1 MSEETE
7 DNSVIN
13 LEQIMQPV
21 SEENPSGESLRYSGV
36 YDEIREAGRAD
47 DDVPQGDWQIEL
59 KVADFSKVIE
69 LAVPALENE
78 TKDLQIAAWLSEALV
93 KQHGFLGLR
102 DSLKMMSGLQENF
115 WETVFPEIDEGD
127 MEGRA
132 NALAWMDAQ
141 TAFAAKEAAITQGEG
156 FGLLGYLDS
165 KTFDIPDNLDTLDSA
180 DQEKYRELAEKA
192 EKENRATAERWRKA
206 VSVSKRAFYEE
217 LDQLIEEC
225 WESYNALNLVIE
237 EKFDPN
243 QAPRLGEL
251 KKSLDEIQTQTNK
264 LLEQKRQEEPGEVEE
279 TVETIENED
288 GETVVVQTSGGFSAS
303 GAIGN
308 RREALKRLG
317 EVADFFRK
325 SEPHSPVSYLVN
337 RAVKWGN
344 MPLESWLQDV
354 IKDETILGQLRET
367 LGINGAAGDTVYT
380 EESAESSSENSEDS
394 WS

>member
-1 MSEETE
+1 MSEESE
-7 DNSVIN
+7 NNVVIN
-13 LEQIMQPV
+13 LEQMMQPV
-21 SEENPSGESLRYSGV
+21 SEENPAGESLRYSGV
-36 YDEIREAGRAD
+36 YDEISEARRAD
-47 DDVPQGDWQIEL
+47 DDVPQGEWQIEL
-59 KVADFSKVIE
+59 KVADFRKVIE

-93 KQHGFLGLR
+93 EEHGFAGLR
-102 DSLKMMSGLQENF
+102 DSLKLMSGLQGNF

-141 TAFAAKEAAITQGEG
+141 TAFSIKKAAITEGAG

-165 KTFDIPDNLDTLDSA
+165 KTFNIPDNLDTLDSA

-192 EKENRATAERWRKA
+192 EKENRATAAKWTAA
-206 VSVSKRAFYEE
+206 VAVSKRDFYEN
-217 LDQLIEEC
+217 LDVLIKEC
-225 WESYNALNLVIE
+225 WESYNNLNHVIE
-237 EKFDPN
+237 ENFDPN
-243 QAPRLGEL
+243 QAPSLGEL

-264 LLEQKRQEEPGEVEE
+264 LLEQKREEEPSEADGQTEE
-279 TVETIENED
+279 TAEGED
-288 GETVVVQTSGGFSAS
+288 GETVVVKSSGLSAN

-308 RREALKRLG
+308 RKEALKRLG

-344 MPLESWLQDV
+344 MPLESWLKDV
-354 IKDETILGQLRET
+354 IKDENILYQLRET
-367 LGINGAAGDTVYT
+367 LGIDEAAASDDSYGDG
-380 EESAESSSENSEDS
+380 EDS
-394 WS
+394 

>member
-1 MSEETE
+1 MSEELE

-21 SEENPSGESLRYSGV
+21 SEENPSGESLRYSGI
-36 YDEIREAGRAD
+36 YDEISEARRAD

-59 KVADFSKVIE
+59 KVADFPKVIE

-93 KQHGFLGLR
+93 NEHGFSGLR
-102 DSLKMMSGLQENF
+102 DSLKLVSGLQENF
-115 WETVFPEIDEGD
+115 WETIFPEIDEGD

-141 TAFAAKEAAITQGEG
+141 TAFAAKKAAITQGEG
-156 FGLLGYLDS
+156 FGLLDFHDS
-165 KTFDIPDNLDTLDSA
+165 KIFDIPDNLDTFDSV
-180 DQEKYRELAEKA
+180 DQTKYRELAEKA

-206 VSVSKRAFYEE
+206 VAVSKRAFYEE
-217 LDQLIEEC
+217 LDALIEEC
-225 WESYNALNLVIE
+225 WESYKILNLVIE

-264 LLEQKRQEEPGEVEE
+264 LLELKRSEEPDAVEE
-279 TVETIENED
+279 TIETVENEE
-288 GETVVVQTSGGFSAS
+288 GETVIVQTSGLSAG

-317 EVADFFRK
+317 EVADFFRQ

-354 IKDETILGQLRET
+354 IKDENILFQLRET
-367 LGINGAAGDTVYT
+367 LGIDGSSASDGGGDDTSYA
-380 EESAESSSENSEDS
+380 EEEGVQL
-394 WS
+394 